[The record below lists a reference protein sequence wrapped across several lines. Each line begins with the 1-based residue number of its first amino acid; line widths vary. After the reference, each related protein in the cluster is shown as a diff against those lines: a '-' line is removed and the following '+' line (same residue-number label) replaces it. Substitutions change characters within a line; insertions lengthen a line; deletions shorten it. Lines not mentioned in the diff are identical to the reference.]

1 MNDTVPLQIPCEEL
15 ADFCRRYQV
24 RELALFGSMLRQ
36 DHRPDSDVDLL
47 VSFAPAARITF
58 LTLARMQRELEALLG
73 RKVDLVPKD
82 GLKPGIRDYI
92 LATARVLYAA

>member
-1 MNDTVPLQIPCEEL
+1 MNDAVPLHISLEEL
-15 ADFCRRYQV
+15 ARFCRRYQV

-36 DHRPDSDVDLL
+36 DHRPESDVDLL
-47 VSFAPAARITF
+47 VSFQPVARVTF

-82 GLKPGIRDYI
+82 GLKPGIRDHV